1 MRWRVLMNVLER
13 TGARDT
19 LERLSLAVEQIG
31 PIIAIG
37 LLVPSAAV
45 LAALGAYAGYRL
57 GSGEATMVF
66 DGLRIPLVAACG
78 LSIAGPLIMP
88 TLERTSAVR
97 LLLLPIPRNILY
109 VAQVAGAITDP
120 WILLA
125 LPILLSIPAGMA
137 AAGAFGGAA
146 LSSVAA
152 GLTLVVLL
160 GLSSLS
166 SFGLQL
172 VLRDRRRG
180 ELVALLF
187 VVVLP
192 MVAMLPG
199 LLGAQHSRDQRR
211 AARIEQGNP
220 RAQHRMA
227 PSWLTE
233 AGRGVWAVVPTE
245 LFVDVTR
252 RSSNGRPDGS
262 VFPIVALTASGVLLH
277 ALGLL
282 TFGRLLDAPAST
294 SRRQTTGAGR
304 AWSWRLPGLS
314 PGTAAVAL
322 GQVRLAMRTPRGRS
336 ILIAPLLVFVMLST
350 IMWRGGGLMELGLT
364 QVNGGL
370 GLAIFGSAVCL
381 LSILPFAMNQFAVDG
396 SGLTLA
402 LLSPLDIRQLLT
414 GKAIGNGI
422 IAGAPALLC
431 VIAAAVLFP
440 GGTPALWLS
449 IPPALF
455 ATYVLAA
462 PPAAAVSAVFPR
474 AVELNSIGR
483 GSNAHGVAALLGIV
497 TLAVAGAPSI
507 LLAILTTA
515 LGRSVL
521 APVLIVVWCGIA
533 LAISR
538 ALFHGAAAI
547 VDSRRENLAIVAG
560 D

>member
-1 MRWRVLMNVLER
+1 
-13 TGARDT
+13 
-19 LERLSLAVEQIG
+19 
-31 PIIAIG
+31 
-37 LLVPSAAV
+37 
-45 LAALGAYAGYRL
+45 
-57 GSGEATMVF
+57 
-66 DGLRIPLVAACG
+66 
-78 LSIAGPLIMP
+78 
-88 TLERTSAVR
+88 
-97 LLLLPIPRNILY
+97 
-109 VAQVAGAITDP
+109 
-120 WILLA
+120 
-125 LPILLSIPAGMA
+125 
-137 AAGAFGGAA
+137 
-146 LSSVAA
+146 
-152 GLTLVVLL
+152 
-160 GLSSLS
+160 
-166 SFGLQL
+166 
-172 VLRDRRRG
+172 
-180 ELVALLF
+180 
-187 VVVLP
+187 
-192 MVAMLPG
+192 
-199 LLGAQHSRDQRR
+199 
-211 AARIEQGNP
+211 
-220 RAQHRMA
+220 
-227 PSWLTE
+227 
-233 AGRGVWAVVPTE
+233 
-245 LFVDVTR
+245 
-252 RSSNGRPDGS
+252 
-262 VFPIVALTASGVLLH
+262 
-277 ALGLL
+277 
-282 TFGRLLDAPAST
+282 
-294 SRRQTTGAGR
+294 
-304 AWSWRLPGLS
+304 
-314 PGTAAVAL
+314 
-322 GQVRLAMRTPRGRS
+322 
-336 ILIAPLLVFVMLST
+336 
-350 IMWRGGGLMELGLT
+350 
-364 QVNGGL
+364 VNGGL